1 MKDKTLNDTGLEIKQ
16 NSCNQ
21 KTIKTVVRARHSEFG
36 VRVAQLSDLLL
47 TKLGDGHLHD
57 EGFQPNF

>member
-1 MKDKTLNDTGLEIKQ
+1 MKDKTLSDTGLEIKQ

-36 VRVAQLSDLLL
+36 VRAAQLSDLLL
-47 TKLGDGHLHD
+47 TKLGAGHFHD
-57 EGFQPNF
+57 EGLLPKF